1 MHALTH
7 ELRLGMDAVGAS
19 LLSALHKLPA
29 LLVAVLIVLVFVGI
43 ARLAQRAIFD
53 VGRVS
58 RADPMLQELTER
70 LVTVAIVT
78 FGLAAALGVMGLNAG
93 TIAASFGVIGL
104 VVGFALKDLLE
115 NFIAGIM
122 ILWRR
127 PFKVLDQIRVGTNEG
142 IVREITFRTTT
153 LLTPDGVEVVV
164 PNAQLVTQAVYNF
177 THTGSRRTSIMLKLP
192 PDTDLERARQALL
205 AVPEQVDGVLPKPA
219 PEVLLLGASPDGYE
233 LHLRY
238 WTLPGADVVQRVES
252 SVRAAALASLEPLRA
267 PAEPAAAGS
276 SGEA

>member
-1 MHALTH
+1 MHALTR
-7 ELRLGMDAVGAS
+7 ELQLGMDAVGES
-19 LLSALHKLPA
+19 LRSALNKLPA
-29 LLVAVLIVLVFVGI
+29 LVVAVLIVLVFIGI
-43 ARLAQRAIFD
+43 ARIVQRAIFD

-70 LVTVAIVT
+70 LVTVAIIT
-78 FGLAAALGVMGLNAG
+78 FGIAAGLGMLGLNAG

-142 IVREITFRTTT
+142 IVREITFRSTT
-153 LLTPDGVEVVV
+153 LLTPDGIEVLV
-164 PNAQLVTQAVYNF
+164 PNAQLLTQAVYNF
-177 THTGSRRTSIMLKLP
+177 THLGSRRTSIVLKLAP
-192 PDTDLERARQALL
+192 AVDVERAREALL
-205 AVPEQVDGVLPKPA
+205 PVPRRVEGVLAEPA
-219 PEVLLLGASPDGYE
+219 PEVLLLAAGPDGYE

-238 WTLPGADVVQRVES
+238 WTLPGVDVVQRAES
-252 SVRAAALASLEPLRA
+252 SVREAALAALAPVIA
-267 PAEPAAAGS
+267 PAAESAAAATG
-276 SGEA
+276 G